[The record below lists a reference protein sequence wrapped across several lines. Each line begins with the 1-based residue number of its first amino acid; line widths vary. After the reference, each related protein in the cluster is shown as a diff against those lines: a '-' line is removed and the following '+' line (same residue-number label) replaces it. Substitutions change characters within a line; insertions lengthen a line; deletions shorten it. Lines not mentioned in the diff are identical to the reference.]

1 MIYIALLESETPGN
15 VGAIARVMKNF
26 DVSKLILINPKCDH
40 LDITST
46 ARATKHAK
54 DILKKSKIVKKFSYL
69 KRFDYI
75 IGTTAIKGGNY
86 NLPRVT
92 LLPEKIFDK
101 IKSLKNNIVILFG
114 REGNGLT
121 NEEVKL
127 CDIMVSIPSSKEY
140 PTMNI
145 SHSVGIILYE
155 LFKIEYKEKI
165 ELASRKE
172 KKILLKE
179 IDKKINSFKFSTKE
193 KKETQK
199 IVWKK
204 ILNKAI
210 LTKREV
216 FSLFGFFKKLK

>member
-92 LLPEKIFDK
+92 FPPE
-101 IKSLKNNIVILFG
+101 
-114 REGNGLT
+114 
-121 NEEVKL
+121 
-127 CDIMVSIPSSKEY
+127 
-140 PTMNI
+140 
-145 SHSVGIILYE
+145 
-155 LFKIEYKEKI
+155 
-165 ELASRKE
+165 
-172 KKILLKE
+172 
-179 IDKKINSFKFSTKE
+179 
-193 KKETQK
+193 
-199 IVWKK
+199 
-204 ILNKAI
+204 
-210 LTKREV
+210 
-216 FSLFGFFKKLK
+216 

>member
-1 MIYIALLESETPGN
+1 MIHIALLESETPGN
-15 VGAIARVMKNF
+15 IGAIARVMKNF
-26 DVSKLILINPKCDH
+26 NVSKLILINPKCDH
-40 LDITST
+40 LDLTST

-54 DILKKSKIVKKFSYL
+54 NILKKSKIVKKVNYL

-75 IGTTAIKGGNY
+75 IGTTAIKGRSY
-86 NLPRVT
+86 NIPRVT
-92 LLPEKIFDK
+92 MSPKNISDK
-101 IKSLKNNIVILFG
+101 IKNLKNNIVILFG

-127 CDIMVSIPSSKEY
+127 CDIVVSIPSSKEY

-145 SHSVGIILYE
+145 SHSVAIILYE
-155 LFKIEYKEKI
+155 LFKTKSKEEI

-172 KKILLKE
+172 KEMLLKE
-179 IDKKINSFKFSTKE
+179 IDKNLNRFKFSTKE

-210 LTKREV
+210 LTKREL